1 MESCFNKH
9 TEPIVYSLYKHGL
22 VRITDLIR
30 ENLSPGEKSTLNFRN
45 GTFTVKIS

>member
-1 MESCFNKH
+1 METWFNKRP
-9 TEPIVYSLYKHGL
+9 EPIVYSLHKHGL

-30 ENLSPGEKSTLNFRN
+30 VNLSPGEKSTLNFRN